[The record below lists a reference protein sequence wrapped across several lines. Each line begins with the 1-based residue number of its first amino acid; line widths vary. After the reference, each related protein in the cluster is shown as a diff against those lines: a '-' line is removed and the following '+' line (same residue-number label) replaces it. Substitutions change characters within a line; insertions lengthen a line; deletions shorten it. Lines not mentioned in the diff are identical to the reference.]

1 MKRIALFFVISS
13 IIYGSAEAQDLKA
26 NKLYNPSEN
35 AEAALEKLIKQAGK
49 EKKHVFIQVGY
60 NGCVWCYRFH
70 HFIKTDPAIDSLFKK
85 NYIPYHLNTSTENSN
100 EKLLKRFRYPQR
112 FGFPVFV
119 ILDEKGRQIHIQD
132 SVYLEEGAGY
142 NYEKVRSFLAQWSPK
157 ALDPHQYKSPQ

>member
-1 MKRIALFFVISS
+1 MKWLALIVWISS
-13 IIYGSAEAQDLKA
+13 VMAGSAAAQDLKSK
-26 NKLYNPSEN
+26 KLYDPSEN
-35 AEAALEKLIKQAGK
+35 AEAAVEKLIKQAGK

-70 HFIKTDPAIDSLFKK
+70 HFITTDPVIDSLFKK
-85 NYIPYHLNTSTENSN
+85 NYILYHLNTSTENNN

-142 NYEKVRSFLAQWSPK
+142 NYEKVRSFLTQWSPT
-157 ALDPHQYKSPQ
+157 ALDPHQYKSRK